1 MCSFI
6 SIWYFILA
14 LIKKTA
20 DIGGKFNF
28 QKCSQCSSFCQRK
41 GGTRRRCKD
50 FGRVLG
56 MNMGNWWMGQRGQIE
71 DRVLK
76 KLKKIDEAL

>member
-1 MCSFI
+1 MHII
-6 SIWYFILA
+6 SISH
-14 LIKKTA
+14 
-20 DIGGKFNF
+20 GGA
-28 QKCSQCSSFCQRK
+28 K
-41 GGTRRRCKD
+41 GTWRIPNERAEHVEVCED